1 MRESVFPEPPLGH
14 LTCTRTPQSSPHL
27 VVTQPQQTGES
38 PLISLTSNAALG
50 EAALVRKIWDPRLF
64 SELFFP

>member
-27 VVTQPQQTGES
+27 VITQPQQTGES
-38 PLISLTSNAALG
+38 PLISLTSNAALI
-50 EAALVRKIWDPRLF
+50 RKIWDPRLF